1 VVYSAV
7 ALAMV
12 FTGWGLWRM
21 NINDTHNAFFLINW
35 LYLTTLTFTLAKTL
49 RDSHDSPRAE
59 ARH

>member
-1 VVYSAV
+1 
-7 ALAMV
+7 MV

-21 NINDTHNAFFLINW
+21 NINDTYNTFFLINW

-49 RDSHDSPRAE
+49 RDSHDSDRAE